1 MVELSQKVFGAVFS
15 QQSSARRGRAG
26 RWGENCL
33 QMYECFVAARLNGD
47 CLAVMGQ
54 TSEPVSIQLSPE
66 HSGRVLGLMNGSQP
80 RSNIV
85 LLLLLLLTAC
95 ISGWATADYIHILFS
110 LSSDF

>member
-1 MVELSQKVFGAVFS
+1 
-15 QQSSARRGRAG
+15 
-26 RWGENCL
+26 
-33 QMYECFVAARLNGD
+33 MYECFVAARLNGD

-80 RSNIV
+80 RSNIT
-85 LLLLLLLTAC
+85 LLLLLTAAC

-110 LSSDF
+110 LKPDF